1 MSWLIL
7 FCVIYYGDASRIAD
21 NGIPASVEAFHTGGC
36 RPGGQRHWCK
46 GAAVLFLAGKLDDV
60 GVIS

>member
-7 FCVIYYGDASRIAD
+7 FCVIFYGDASLIAD
-21 NGIPASVEAFHTGGC
+21 NGTPASVETLHTGAC
-36 RPGGQRHWCK
+36 RSGQRHWCK